1 VRGFSKAAK
10 EADTPKSLNREG
22 RIVRREQDGPERY
35 QDPPGYH
42 NRPATTP
49 GTATDDFDALGY
61 PPLRTPTSAPP
72 PAEDEATDARFEPAS
87 EPREGGGGAYW
98 AGLIILMVG
107 LVATVAALATHVT
120 SIVQTVLLAAPL
132 LAVGIGLERIGRGVR
147 RGSLRLIGALLIV
160 IAVASPVVLTVSSP
174 GRSFDA
180 TASAPVPAG
189 ANSAVLRTSEG
200 GGQLRVD
207 SGAVGLYQA
216 ELRTPGKPTAEVSTS
231 GKLAVVDLR
240 GPAQRGLLARNRG
253 SDWAVRLNSS
263 IPWRVEA
270 EVGALTGDLD
280 LRQVDVSGV
289 DVQAGISRLAVRLNQ
304 PTNQVP
310 VNLQI
315 SAGLIDLYLPRSAAV
330 AVRVKGPAV
339 NNFGSQGLT
348 NRDGAWRSTG
358 TTGGGSFNISVR
370 LTAGR
375 VRVHRV

>member
-1 VRGFSKAAK
+1 M
-10 EADTPKSLNREG
+10 
-22 RIVRREQDGPERY
+22 RREQDGPERY
-35 QDPPGYH
+35 QDPPGYR

-147 RGSLRLIGALLIV
+147 RGSLRVIGALLIV

-216 ELRTPGKPTAEVSTS
+216 ELRTPGKPTTEVSTS

-253 SDWAVRLNSS
+253 SDWSARLSTGL
-263 IPWRVEA
+263 PWQIQLD
-270 EVGALTGDLD
+270 GGSLTADLD
-280 LRQVDVSGV
+280 LRDLDVRGVRVDAGV
-289 DVQAGISRLAVRLNQ
+289 TRLAVRLGQ
-304 PTNQVP
+304 PVGQVP
-310 VNLQI
+310 VDLRL
-315 SAGLIDLYLPRSAAV
+315 SAGLVDVYLPRAASLEI
-330 AVRVKGPAV
+330 AVDGPAV
-339 NNFGSQGLT
+339 NNFAAQALERTARGWQTRNAAGPGRFVVT
-348 NRDGAWRSTG
+348 
-358 TTGGGSFNISVR
+358 VR
-370 LTAGR
+370 VTAGR
-375 VRVHRV
+375 VRVHRS